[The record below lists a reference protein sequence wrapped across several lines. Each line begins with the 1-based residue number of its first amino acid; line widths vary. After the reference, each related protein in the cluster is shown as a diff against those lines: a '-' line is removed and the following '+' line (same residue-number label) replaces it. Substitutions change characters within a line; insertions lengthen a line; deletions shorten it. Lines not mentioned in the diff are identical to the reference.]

1 MPNDDEICGGVEN
14 SLITDFGILQTTF
27 GTNVT
32 LQCISPRDANAS
44 VTQLIWYRYEN
55 AKRRVILFDSEARE
69 QRQLVLYLYE
79 VTSNHSGCYQCQMY
93 YRRNGSEKNE
103 QSWSIKYLI
112 ITETSTTITTTR
124 PFLVNENIFSESS
137 LMQQKFLSST
147 DQLMPNTINNNYVEQ
162 QQNSDDNYWKMMA
175 GAISIVII
183 VFILVFD
190 MCCFFCLKRK
200 KGPHDLLEDFISTTP
215 TDQMENTNG
224 KININIKQSFVKYPQ
239 PTHFVNDDS
248 PAIIEPDTMLT
259 HPRKTTDNHLFA
271 TD

>member
-55 AKRRVILFDSEARE
+55 AKRRVSIRINQISTYWQKIQVILFDSEARE

-79 VTSNHSGCYQCQMY
+79 VTSRFFLLVLNKVFEGNHSGCYQCQMY

-112 ITETSTTITTTR
+112 ITETSR
-124 PFLVNENIFSESS
+124 FGFN
-137 LMQQKFLSST
+137 
-147 DQLMPNTINNNYVEQ
+147 
-162 QQNSDDNYWKMMA
+162 
-175 GAISIVII
+175 
-183 VFILVFD
+183 
-190 MCCFFCLKRK
+190 
-200 KGPHDLLEDFISTTP
+200 
-215 TDQMENTNG
+215 
-224 KININIKQSFVKYPQ
+224 
-239 PTHFVNDDS
+239 
-248 PAIIEPDTMLT
+248 
-259 HPRKTTDNHLFA
+259 KTWQ
-271 TD
+271 